1 MPSTRKRRT
10 TKAEVGIF
18 LVRGIMKGAV
28 SPKQERLQS
37 GLHRQ
42 KRRRPACVA
51 GIECFSE
58 YRESSHTV
66 VRGRRTVS
74 SRGNV
79 SSIVASLGLVCWRSR
94 GTGRRSYWWRS
105 GLLQERLE
113 RLLLARLCSGARRGS
128 IRSGRLLLESW
139 LHVDSHRHVL
149 ELDERL
155 RLAVLVAA
163 QIAARLAP
171 LSIGV
176 LPVVLTTG
184 LVLADDL
191 VEGIGG
197 RVLH

>member
-1 MPSTRKRRT
+1 M
-10 TKAEVGIF
+10 
-18 LVRGIMKGAV
+18 
-28 SPKQERLQS
+28 
-37 GLHRQ
+37 
-42 KRRRPACVA
+42 
-51 GIECFSE
+51 
-58 YRESSHTV
+58 
-66 VRGRRTVS
+66 
-74 SRGNV
+74 
-79 SSIVASLGLVCWRSR
+79 
-94 GTGRRSYWWRS
+94 
-105 GLLQERLE
+105 
-113 RLLLARLCSGARRGS
+113 
-128 IRSGRLLLESW
+128 LLESW

-149 ELDERL
+149 ELDERR